1 MTDWAF
7 EQQAGSLPNKAV
19 LMALAIRHNDETGKC
34 CPSVSKLAEDVE
46 GCNATVRKALKAL
59 CAQGLIARKRR
70 RRENGSLGVY
80 DYTFPLAETS
90 RASQPPLG
98 DSAGNRYELAL
109 GPPLRASAQEPG
121 STTTFEPG
129 RGTILALAAANAA
142 SRVAVEPIDDETLE
156 ALEYLV
162 EAVYEHPRRSFD
174 ARTPTSLVERAV
186 ECGLSAC
193 ALGCLTDE
201 VLDDAAGERKGNPID
216 DATRWVM
223 GVMVNIDAGYTNVAR
238 WCDDEDEAA

>member
-1 MTDWAF
+1 M
-7 EQQAGSLPNKAV
+7 
-19 LMALAIRHNDETGKC
+19 
-34 CPSVSKLAEDVE
+34 
-46 GCNATVRKALKAL
+46 
-59 CAQGLIARKRR
+59 
-70 RRENGSLGVY
+70 
-80 DYTFPLAETS
+80 
-90 RASQPPLG
+90 
-98 DSAGNRYELAL
+98 
-109 GPPLRASAQEPG
+109 
-121 STTTFEPG
+121 
-129 RGTILALAAANAA
+129 
-142 SRVAVEPIDDETLE
+142 EPIDDETLE